1 MLLYLTTNM
10 AAVTS
15 REFSL
20 LGVKKTFCFIEGTAR
35 RGSGLYKRQ
44 LNNYIA
50 YIFDSILE
58 TFT

>member
-15 REFSL
+15 REPTR
-20 LGVKKTFCFIEGTAR
+20 GQENFCFIEGTAR

-50 YIFDSILE
+50 YILDSILE